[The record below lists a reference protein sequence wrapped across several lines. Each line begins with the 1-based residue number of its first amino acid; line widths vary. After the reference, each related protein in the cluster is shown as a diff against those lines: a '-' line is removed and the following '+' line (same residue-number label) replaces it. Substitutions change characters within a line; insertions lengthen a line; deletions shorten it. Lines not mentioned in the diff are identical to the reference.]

1 MSAPSASGNP
11 APRVA
16 VVVFP
21 GSNCD
26 EDAAVAA
33 RTILDADVKMVRHD
47 ERALGDPDLVIL
59 PGGFSYGDYLRSGAM
74 ARFSPVMESVAS
86 FAAKGGA
93 VLGICN
99 GFQILCEAGLLPGA
113 MLRNAGLRFA
123 CRDVW
128 LRVES
133 KRTPFTLAIN
143 RGDVLRMPIA
153 HGDGNWT
160 ADPSVFAGMNARD
173 QVVFRYVSADGTQ
186 GGDANPNGSLDD
198 VAGICNVEGNVVG
211 LMPHPERAADPLL
224 GGTDGA
230 RLFKSFATTRLAMQ
244 EQ

>member
-1 MSAPSASGNP
+1 VSAGP
-11 APRVA
+11 APRVS
-16 VVVFP
+16 VVAFP

-26 EDAAVAA
+26 EDAAIAA
-33 RTILDADVKMVRHD
+33 RTILGAHVTMVRHD
-47 ERALGDPDLVIL
+47 EASLGEPDLVIL

-74 ARFSPVMESVAS
+74 ARFSPVMDAVAA
-86 FAAKGGA
+86 FARGGGA

-113 MLRNAGLRFA
+113 MLRNAGMRFV
-123 CRDVW
+123 CRDVF

-143 RGDVLRMPIA
+143 RGDVLRMPVA

-160 ADPSVFAGMNARD
+160 ADDAVFAEMTARD
-173 QVVFRYVSADGTQ
+173 QIVFRYVRPDGSR
-186 GGDANPNGSLDD
+186 GGGANPNGSRDD
-198 VAGICNVEGNVVG
+198 VAGICNREGNVVG
-211 LMPHPERAADPLL
+211 LMPHPERASDALL

-230 RLFKSFATTRLAMQ
+230 RLFKSFAASRLAMQ
-244 EQ
+244 EP

>member
-1 MSAPSASGNP
+1 MTGP
-11 APRVA
+11 APRVS

-26 EDAAVAA
+26 EDAAFAA
-33 RTILDADVKMVRHD
+33 QGVLQADVRMVRFD
-47 ERALGDPDLVIL
+47 ETDLGRPDLVVL

-74 ARFSPVMESVAS
+74 ARFSPILDAVAA
-86 FAAKGGA
+86 FAGKGGA

-113 MLRNAGLRFA
+113 MLRNAGLRFV
-123 CRDVW
+123 CRDVH
-128 LRVES
+128 LRVET

-143 RGDVLRMPIA
+143 KGDVLRMPVA

-160 ADPSVFAGMNARD
+160 ADDAVFSEMLARD
-173 QVVFRYVSADGTQ
+173 QVVFRYVRPDGTR
-186 GGDANPNGSLDD
+186 GAGASPNGSKDD
-198 VAGICNVEGNVVG
+198 VAGICNREGNVVG
-211 LMPHPERAADPLL
+211 LMPHPERACDALL

-230 RLFKSFATTRLAMQ
+230 RLFKSFAASRLAMQ
-244 EQ
+244 EAS

>member
-1 MSAPSASGNP
+1 MSTPSASGNP
-11 APRVA
+11 APRVS

-74 ARFSPVMESVAS
+74 ARFSPVMESVAA

-113 MLRNAGLRFA
+113 MLRNAGLRFV

-160 ADPSVFAGMNARD
+160 ASPTVFAEMKARD

>member
-1 MSAPSASGNP
+1 VSAERA
-11 APRVA
+11 RVA

-26 EDAAVAA
+26 EDAAFAA
-33 RTILDADVKMVRHD
+33 RTTLAADVKMVRYD
-47 ERALGDPDLVIL
+47 TRALGDPDLVIL

-74 ARFSPVMESVAS
+74 ARFSPVMESVAE

-113 MLRNAGLRFA
+113 MLRNAGLRFV

-143 RGDVLRMPIA
+143 RGDVLSMPIA

-160 ADPSVFAGMNARD
+160 ADPGVFAEMKARD

-186 GGDANPNGSLDD
+186 GGAANPNGALDD

-244 EQ
+244 ER

>member
-1 MSAPSASGNP
+1 MSAGRA
-11 APRVA
+11 ARVA

-26 EDAAVAA
+26 EDAALAA
-33 RTILDADVKMVRHD
+33 RTTLEADVKMVRFD
-47 ERALGDPDLVIL
+47 EHALGDPDLVIL

-74 ARFSPVMESVAS
+74 ARFSPVMESVAA

-113 MLRNAGLRFA
+113 MLRNAGLRFV

-160 ADPSVFAGMNARD
+160 ADPDVYAEMTARD
-173 QVVFRYVSADGTQ
+173 QVVFRYVRPDGAR
-186 GGDANPNGSLDD
+186 GADANPNGSLDD
-198 VAGICNVEGNVVG
+198 VAGICNLEGNVVG

-244 EQ
+244 ER

>member
-1 MSAPSASGNP
+1 VNTAR

-26 EDAAVAA
+26 EDAAIAA
-33 RTILDADVKMVRHD
+33 RAILDAEVRMVRYD

-74 ARFSPVMESVAS
+74 ARFSPVMESVAA
-86 FAAKGGA
+86 FAATGGA

-113 MLRNAGLRFA
+113 MLRNAGLRFV

-160 ADPSVFAGMNARD
+160 ADPSVFSEMKARD
-173 QVVFRYVSADGTQ
+173 QIVFRYVSPDGLQ
-186 GGDANPNGSLDD
+186 GGSANPNGSLDD

-211 LMPHPERAADPLL
+211 LMPHPERAADAVL

-230 RLFKSFATTRLAMQ
+230 RLFKSFASTRLAMQ
-244 EQ
+244 ER

>member
-1 MSAPSASGNP
+1 MSTAR

-26 EDAAVAA
+26 EDAALAA
-33 RTILDADVKMVRHD
+33 RTTLAADVKMVRHD
-47 ERALGDPDLVIL
+47 AHSLGDPDLVIL

-74 ARFSPVMESVAS
+74 ARFSPIMESVAA

-113 MLRNAGLRFA
+113 MLRNAGLRFV

-160 ADPSVFAGMNARD
+160 ADPGVFAEMKARD

-244 EQ
+244 VP

>member
-1 MSAPSASGNP
+1 MSAAG

-26 EDAAVAA
+26 EDAARAA
-33 RTILDADVKMVRHD
+33 RTTLGADVRMVRHD
-47 ERALGDPDLVIL
+47 ARDLGSPDLVIL

-74 ARFSPVMESVAS
+74 ARFSPVMASVAA
-86 FAAKGGA
+86 FAARGGA

-113 MLRNAGLRFA
+113 MLRNAGLRFV

-143 RGDVLRMPIA
+143 RGDVLRMPVA

-160 ADPSVFAGMNARD
+160 ADDAVFAEMAARD
-173 QVVFRYVSADGTQ
+173 QIVFRYVRPDGTR
-186 GGDANPNGSLDD
+186 GDGANPNGARDD

-211 LMPHPERAADPLL
+211 LMPHPERASDALL

-230 RLFKSFATTRLAMQ
+230 RLFKSFATSRLAMQ
-244 EQ
+244 ER

>member
-1 MSAPSASGNP
+1 VSGATP
-11 APRVA
+11 PRVA

-26 EDAAVAA
+26 EDAARAA
-33 RTILDADVKMVRHD
+33 RNVLQADVKMVRHD

-59 PGGFSYGDYLRSGAM
+59 PGGFAYGDYLRSGAM

-86 FAAKGGA
+86 FAGQGGA

-113 MLRNAGLRFA
+113 MLRNAGLRFV
-123 CRDVW
+123 CRDVF

-143 RGDVLRMPIA
+143 KGDVLRMPIA
-153 HGDGNWT
+153 HGEGNWT
-160 ADPSVFAGMNARD
+160 AERRVFEEMVARD
-173 QVVFRYVSADGTQ
+173 QIVFRYVRSDGSR
-186 GGDANPNGSLDD
+186 GEGANPNGSLDD
-198 VAGICNVEGNVVG
+198 VAGICNVRGNVVG
-211 LMPHPERAADPLL
+211 LMPHPERASEELL

-230 RLFKSFATTRLAMQ
+230 RLFKSFATTRMAMHGA
-244 EQ
+244 

>member
-1 MSAPSASGNP
+1 MNGAT

-26 EDAAVAA
+26 EDAARAA
-33 RTILDADVKMVRHD
+33 RNVIQADVKMVRHD

-59 PGGFSYGDYLRSGAM
+59 PGGFAYGDYLRSGAM
-74 ARFSPVMESVAS
+74 ARFSPVMESVAA
-86 FAAKGGA
+86 FAGQGGA

-113 MLRNAGLRFA
+113 MLRNEALRFV
-123 CRDVW
+123 CRDVF

-143 RGDVLRMPIA
+143 KGDVLRMPVA
-153 HGDGNWT
+153 HGEGNWT
-160 ADPSVFAGMNARD
+160 AERRAYEEMVARD
-173 QVVFRYVSADGTQ
+173 QIVFRYVRSDGSRGE
-186 GGDANPNGSLDD
+186 GGNPNGSLDD
-198 VAGICNVEGNVVG
+198 VAGICNVKGNVVG
-211 LMPHPERAADPLL
+211 LMPHPERACDELL

-244 EQ
+244 GA

>member
-1 MSAPSASGNP
+1 LSVA
-11 APRVA
+11 APRVS

-26 EDAAVAA
+26 EDAAFAA
-33 RTILDADVKMVRHD
+33 RTVLGAEVRMVRHD
-47 ERALGDPDLVIL
+47 EKELGSPDLVIL

-74 ARFSPVMESVAS
+74 ARFSPVMESVAA
-86 FAAKGGA
+86 FAARGGA

-113 MLRNAGLRFA
+113 MLRNAGLRFV
-123 CRDVW
+123 CKDVW

-143 RGDVLRMPIA
+143 KGDVLRMPVA

-160 ADPSVFAGMNARD
+160 ADDAVYSGMLARD
-173 QVVFRYVSADGTQ
+173 QVVFRYVRPDGTR
-186 GGDANPNGSLDD
+186 GECANPNGARDD

-211 LMPHPERAADPLL
+211 LMPHPERASDPLL

-244 EQ
+244 ER

>member
-1 MSAPSASGNP
+1 LSGDR

-26 EDAAVAA
+26 EDAALAA
-33 RTILDADVKMVRHD
+33 RHVLEADVKMVRHD

-74 ARFSPVMESVAS
+74 ARFSPVMESVAE
-86 FAAKGGA
+86 FAGQGGA

-113 MLRNAGLRFA
+113 MLRNGGLRFV
-123 CRDVW
+123 CRDVF

-143 RGDVLRMPIA
+143 KGDVLRMPIA

-160 ADPSVFAGMNARD
+160 ADRGVYEEIVARD
-173 QVVFRYVSADGTQ
+173 QVVFRYVNGGGSRGDG
-186 GGDANPNGSLDD
+186 GNPNGSLDD
-198 VAGICNVEGNVVG
+198 VAGICNVQGNVVG
-211 LMPHPERAADPLL
+211 LMPHPERACEDLL

-230 RLFKSFATTRLAMQ
+230 RLFRSFATTRMAMQ
-244 EQ
+244 GA

>member
-1 MSAPSASGNP
+1 MTAPA
-11 APRVA
+11 ARVA

-26 EDAAVAA
+26 EDAALAA
-33 RTILDADVKMVRHD
+33 RTILSADVKMVRYD

-74 ARFSPVMESVAS
+74 ARFSPVMESVAA
-86 FAAKGGA
+86 FAGKGGA

-113 MLRNAGLRFA
+113 MLRNAGLRFV

-143 RGDVLRMPIA
+143 KGDVLRMPVA

-160 ADPSVFAGMNARD
+160 AAPGVLAEMKARD
-173 QVVFRYVSADGTQ
+173 QIVFRYVSADGTQ

-211 LMPHPERAADPLL
+211 LMPHPERASDPLL

-244 EQ
+244 ES

>member
-1 MSAPSASGNP
+1 LSAER

-26 EDAAVAA
+26 EDAAAAA
-33 RTILDADVKMVRHD
+33 RTLLDAEVRMVRHD

-74 ARFSPVMESVAS
+74 ARFSPVMESVTA

-113 MLRNAGLRFA
+113 MLRNASLRFA
-123 CRDVW
+123 CKDVF

-160 ADPSVFAGMNARD
+160 ADPTDFAEMKSRD
-173 QVVFRYVSADGTQ
+173 QVVFRYVSADGIQ
-186 GGDANPNGSLDD
+186 GGGANPNGSLDD
-198 VAGICNVEGNVVG
+198 VAGICNVQGNVVG

-244 EQ
+244 ES

>member
-1 MSAPSASGNP
+1 LNGGSGAS

-16 VVVFP
+16 VLVFP

-26 EDAAVAA
+26 EDAAFAA
-33 RTILDADVKMVRHD
+33 RTVLSADVKMVRYD

-74 ARFSPVMESVAS
+74 ARFSPVMESVAA

-113 MLRNAGLRFA
+113 MLRNAGLRFV

-160 ADPSVFAGMNARD
+160 ASPAVFAEMKARD

-211 LMPHPERAADPLL
+211 LMPHPERASDPLL

-244 EQ
+244 ES

>member
-1 MSAPSASGNP
+1 VNDAR

-26 EDAAVAA
+26 EDAASTV
-33 RTILDADVKMVRHD
+33 RNVLRADVKLVRHD

-59 PGGFSYGDYLRSGAM
+59 PGGFAYGDYLRSGAM
-74 ARFSPVMESVAS
+74 ARFSPVMESVAT
-86 FAAKGGA
+86 FAGQGGA

-113 MLRNAGLRFA
+113 MLRNAGLRFV
-123 CRDVW
+123 CRDVF

-143 RGDVLRMPIA
+143 KGDVLRMPVA
-153 HGDGNWT
+153 HGEGNWT
-160 ADPSVFAGMNARD
+160 AERRVHEEMVARD
-173 QVVFRYVSADGTQ
+173 QIVFRYVRSDGSR

-198 VAGICNVEGNVVG
+198 VAGICNVKGNVVG
-211 LMPHPERAADPLL
+211 LMPHPERASEELL

-230 RLFKSFATTRLAMQ
+230 RLFKSFATTRMAMQ
-244 EQ
+244 GT

>member
-1 MSAPSASGNP
+1 MSGAS

-26 EDAAVAA
+26 EDAALAA
-33 RTILDADVKMVRHD
+33 RNVLEADVKMVRHD

-74 ARFSPVMESVAS
+74 ARFSPVMESVAG
-86 FAAKGGA
+86 FAGQGGA

-113 MLRNAGLRFA
+113 MLRNESLRFQ
-123 CRDVW
+123 CRDVF

-143 RGDVLRMPIA
+143 KGDVLRMPIA

-160 ADPSVFAGMNARD
+160 AEPRVYDELVARD
-173 QVVFRYVSADGTQ
+173 QVVFRYVRADGSSGE
-186 GGDANPNGSLDD
+186 GGNPNGSFGD
-198 VAGICNVEGNVVG
+198 VAGICNVKGNIVG
-211 LMPHPERAADPLL
+211 LMPHPERAAEELL

-230 RLFKSFATTRLAMQ
+230 RLFKSFAKTRLGMREA
-244 EQ
+244 

>member
-1 MSAPSASGNP
+1 VSAERA
-11 APRVA
+11 RVA

-26 EDAAVAA
+26 EDAAFAA
-33 RTILDADVKMVRHD
+33 RTTLAADVTMVRYD
-47 ERALGDPDLVIL
+47 TRTLGDPDLVIL

-74 ARFSPVMESVAS
+74 ARFSPVMESVAA

-113 MLRNAGLRFA
+113 MLRNAGLRFV

-160 ADPSVFAGMNARD
+160 ADPRDFAEMKARD
-173 QVVFRYVSADGTQ
+173 QVVFRYVSADGAQ

-244 EQ
+244 AP

>member
-1 MSAPSASGNP
+1 MSATP
-11 APRVA
+11 APRVV

-26 EDAAVAA
+26 EDAAFACRATVGAEV
-33 RTILDADVKMVRHD
+33 RMVLND
-47 ERALGDPDLVIL
+47 EKSIGEPDLVIL

-74 ARFSPVMESVAS
+74 ARFSPVMESVAA
-86 FAAKGGA
+86 FAARGGP

-99 GFQILCEAGLLPGA
+99 GFQILCEAGLLPGT
-113 MLRNAGLRFA
+113 MLRNAGLRFV
-123 CRDVW
+123 CRDVF

-143 RGDVLRMPIA
+143 KGDVLRMPVA
-153 HGDGNWT
+153 HGEGTWT
-160 ADPSVFAGMNARD
+160 ADDATYTQMVARD
-173 QVVFRYVSADGTQ
+173 QVVFRYVTPEGTR
-186 GGDANPNGSLDD
+186 GAGANPNGSRDD

-211 LMPHPERAADPLL
+211 LMPHPERASDPLL

-230 RLFKSFATTRLAMQ
+230 RLFRSFAASLLAMQ
-244 EQ
+244 ER